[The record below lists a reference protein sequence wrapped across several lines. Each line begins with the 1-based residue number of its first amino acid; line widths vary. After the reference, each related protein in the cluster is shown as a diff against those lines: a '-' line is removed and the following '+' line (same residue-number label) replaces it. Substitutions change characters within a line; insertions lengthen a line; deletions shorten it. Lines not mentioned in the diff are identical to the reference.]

1 MVVFFYNRSMHFVR
15 FLTFLLVTAFVAV
28 CLTNCH
34 TTTQAPEL
42 PEGFVPLPRLD
53 SILITPNGV
62 EKVTQGYP
70 EFASLWG
77 QLLGQMPNQAPETIL
92 TQFASDSL
100 ICRLQDSIN
109 HTFPASARPDVALWC
124 AFSRAHE
131 LAPSHPMPRLYYY
144 NSGFQASV
152 LVADSLLAIGLD
164 RFLGRDSRFYQA
176 LAMPRYLAER
186 MTPQYIVPTA
196 LEGWLSAEFPQN
208 DPRPSVLDQMLY
220 QGKIKYAI
228 TTLLPDLPDSVA
240 LQYTSQ
246 QLDWLEESE
255 ADIWTYLSE
264 KKLLYEKNQLIV
276 SQLTRPAPFTN
287 AFGQKSPG
295 QAVNWLGFRIVAS
308 YMRHHADLNLEDLFA
323 PTLSNEQL
331 LQNAK
336 YRP

>member
-1 MVVFFYNRSMHFVR
+1 MAMRFVR
-15 FLTFLLVTAFVAV
+15 FLFFSLLVIFVIGLV
-28 CLTNCH
+28 SRCR
-34 TTTQAPEL
+34 TTTQPSIL
-42 PEGFVPLPRLD
+42 LGDYKPIPRLD
-53 SILITPNGV
+53 SLLFTTDGV
-62 EKVTQGYP
+62 EKVTQTYP
-70 EFASLWG
+70 EFANLWG
-77 QLLGQMPNQAPETIL
+77 QLLGQSPNQDPAAIL
-92 TQFASDSL
+92 NPFANDTL
-100 ICRLQDSIN
+100 IIRLQDSIN
-109 HTFPASARPDVALWC
+109 QFFLPSVRPDAALYS
-124 AFSRAHE
+124 AFMRAHE
-131 LAPSHPMPRLYYY
+131 LAPSHPVPRLYYY
-144 NSGFQASV
+144 NSGFQASI

-164 RFLGRDSRFYQA
+164 RFLGSGSRFYSA
-176 LAMPRYLAER
+176 LSMPRYLAER

-208 DPRPSVLDQMLY
+208 NPRPSVLDQMLY

-228 TTLLPDLPDSVA
+228 KMLLPDLPDSVA
-240 LQYTSQ
+240 LQFSSV

-287 AFGQKSPG
+287 AFGQNSPG
-295 QAVNWLGFRIVAS
+295 QAVNWVGYRIISS
-308 YMRHHADLNLEDLFA
+308 YMKHHADHNLEDLFA

>member
-1 MVVFFYNRSMHFVR
+1 MRFVR
-15 FLTFLLVTAFVAV
+15 FLLFFFLVVFAAGLLLSS
-28 CLTNCH
+28 CR
-34 TTTQAPEL
+34 TTTQPLEL
-42 PEGFVPLPRLD
+42 PTGCAPLPRLD
-53 SILITPNGV
+53 SILITPDGV
-62 EKVTQGYP
+62 EKVTQNYP
-70 EFASLWG
+70 DFASLWG

-92 TQFASDSL
+92 AQFATDTL

-109 HTFPASARPDVALWC
+109 CTFPPSMRPDAALWH
-124 AFSRAHE
+124 AFVRAHE
-131 LAPSHPMPRLYYY
+131 LAPSHPIPRLYYY
-144 NSGFQASV
+144 NSGFQASI

-164 RFLGRDSRFYQA
+164 RFLGSSSRFYQE
-176 LAMPRYLAER
+176 LSMPRYLAER

-208 DPRPSVLDQMLY
+208 EPRPSVLDQMLY
-220 QGKIKYAI
+220 QGKVKYAI
-228 TTLLPDLPDSVA
+228 KTLLPELPDSIT
-240 LQYTSQ
+240 LQFSTA

-287 AFGQKSPG
+287 AFGQNSPG
-295 QAVNWLGFRIVAS
+295 QAVNWVGYRIVAS
-308 YMRHHADLNLEDLFA
+308 YMRHHANLNLEDLFA

-331 LQNAK
+331 LQRAK